1 MLFYFKGGFIKGL
14 VSKIESKDYYV
25 LPSGED
31 KLIRCSL
38 RGKFKKD
45 FSLKKDKLYH
55 TDIVIVGDYVEFELN
70 EDGSGVITKVEERK
84 NYISRKAPRIRGAG
98 FRGERLE
105 QIIAANIDKFFIV
118 SSITQPEF
126 NNKVIDRFVVAGES
140 SGLNI
145 IIIINKIDLD
155 DEKNFKSWEK
165 LYKNIGYKVIPTS
178 TISLAGIDELKN
190 EVKGYKNLFWGHSGV
205 GKSSLLNCMF
215 PGLNLEVGEISS
227 FTDKGKHK
235 TVTSFLIKADENTY
249 VIDTPGVREIDPFG
263 IRKEDVSHYFIEF
276 KPYADNCR
284 FNTCTHY
291 HEPGCEVVKAVE
303 NGEITYERYE
313 SYLRILETIQDDINY

>member
-1 MLFYFKGGFIKGL
+1 VLFYFKGGFIKGL

>member
-1 MLFYFKGGFIKGL
+1 VLFYFKGGFIKGL

-205 GKSSLLNCMF
+205 ANLLYSIVCF
-215 PGLNLEVGEISS
+215 PV
-227 FTDKGKHK
+227 
-235 TVTSFLIKADENTY
+235 
-249 VIDTPGVREIDPFG
+249 
-263 IRKEDVSHYFIEF
+263 
-276 KPYADNCR
+276 
-284 FNTCTHY
+284 
-291 HEPGCEVVKAVE
+291 
-303 NGEITYERYE
+303 
-313 SYLRILETIQDDINY
+313 